1 MIRSTE
7 NLRLGELISR
17 RNPFVVPKYQR
28 AYAWD
33 EDEVKDFVSDI
44 QTLYQARSENPDKPR
59 SHFIGGVVTVDNPAP
74 NTYSGRRYDIVDGQQ
89 RLATFLMTISL
100 LVHAIEDLAQ
110 QAETDGDD
118 AVAEKASSYAD
129 TIKADFIFYSEVID
143 GKIKPMVR
151 LKLSKADEFFF
162 EQLVRDPKQLP
173 TPTRDSHKKLQR
185 ALEKI
190 HSELMLT
197 PILADPTKTNEQK
210 LDHLLLLYSSLT
222 QDCYLILIVSDN
234 LAEAYRLFAILND
247 RGKTLSDGDL
257 LRSTTLEMVEGY
269 PTQQEKI
276 ESCWDE
282 ILANRDSQ
290 IEDYLRTYYPSHL
303 GDRAPS
309 RDLADSY
316 RGKFFR
322 QPFPITTV
330 SADAITTR
338 IIGMQEESRNYFTIA
353 DGKWPYQE
361 PKVKRWDIYR
371 LDRLIKVL
379 KHTICLPLLLSASRH
394 LSESQFSEIVHMLE
408 LFAFRYITIVGAHAG
423 SLSTLYNKQA
433 VLIRTQGAAYS
444 VQDLRTELQN
454 LQAARASDA
463 AFELGLDEQ
472 LIYNDRNTA
481 IKQIIRHFVTTVD
494 DYLPWFR
501 NGALGD
507 PHPDKSHD
515 FDLTLAT
522 IEHIYPQNPPLPQR
536 DSQLEPH
543 THKLGNLSIW
553 APDENQHAGNQPF
566 VAKKPLY
573 DRSIVRLNKE
583 LASLPTW
590 DASELEKRRIMLID
604 IAKKV
609 FRV

>member
-33 EDEVKDFVSDI
+33 EDEVKDFVTDI
-44 QTLYQARSENPDKPR
+44 QSLYQARLENPNNPR

-74 NTYSGRRYDIVDGQQ
+74 NTYSGRRYDVVDGQQ

-100 LVHAIEDLAQ
+100 LVQAIEDLAQ
-110 QAETDGDD
+110 QAEADGDD
-118 AVAEKASSYAD
+118 VVAEKANAYAN

-143 GKIKPMVR
+143 GKIRPMVR
-151 LKLSKADEFFF
+151 LKLSKADAFFF
-162 EQLVRDPKQLP
+162 DQLVRNPAQLP
-173 TPTRDSHKKLQR
+173 AATRDSHRKLQR
-185 ALEKI
+185 AWEKI
-190 HSELMLT
+190 RSELMLT
-197 PILADPTKTNEQK
+197 PILADPTKSNEQK

-257 LRSTTLEMVEGY
+257 LRSITLEMLEGH
-269 PTQQEKI
+269 PTQQERI

-290 IEDYLRTYYPSHL
+290 TEDYLRTYYPSHL

-316 RGKFFR
+316 RVKFFR
-322 QPFPITTV
+322 QSFPITTA

-338 IIGMQEESRNYFTIA
+338 IVGMQEESRNYFAIA
-353 DGKWPYQE
+353 DGKWPYQD

-379 KHTICLPLLLSASRH
+379 KHTICLPLLLSAARH
-394 LSESQFSEIVHMLE
+394 LAESEFSGIVHMVE

-423 SLSTLYNKQA
+423 SLSTLYNRQA
-433 VLIRTQGAAYS
+433 VLIRTQGTTYNLG
-444 VQDLRTELQN
+444 DLRTELQT

-472 LIYNDRNTA
+472 LIYNERNTSV
-481 IKQIIRHFVTTVD
+481 KQIIRHFVTTLD

-501 NGALGD
+501 NGALGL

-522 IEHIYPQNPPLPQR
+522 IEHIYPQNPPLSQR
-536 DSQLEPH
+536 DAQLEQH
-543 THKLGNLSIW
+543 THKLGNLSVW
-553 APDENQHAGNQPF
+553 GPDENQNAGNQPF
-566 VAKKPLY
+566 LAKRPLY
-573 DRSIVRLNKE
+573 DRSIVRLNKD
-583 LASLPTW
+583 LASLADW
-590 DASELEKRRIMLID
+590 DISELQKRRTMLID